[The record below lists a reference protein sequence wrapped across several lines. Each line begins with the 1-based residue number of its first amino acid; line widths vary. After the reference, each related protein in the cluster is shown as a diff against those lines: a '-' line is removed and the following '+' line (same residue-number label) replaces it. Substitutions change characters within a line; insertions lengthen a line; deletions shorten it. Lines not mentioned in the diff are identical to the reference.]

1 MQCTADFHEQIA
13 DARLP
18 QAAGVVDDAAALD
31 AAVDVLD
38 THTTARDAPIRRFLR
53 ARMGPA
59 PWLPRR
65 HDDVD
70 PVERKRQE
78 AEILE
83 QAAACRQWVW
93 GGIRNPL
100 IVGAAGIGLTEKE
113 DRECRIDQQDVF
125 DRVALFLA
133 AITARLLT
141 WILGALDAPLGPV
154 VPKRGE
160 AGAEAGAAAGGPDVL
175 GGSSVG
181 TTSALA
187 SDSVTPRRFAS
198 SVKDRVGASPS
209 ARSVARRTTKST

>member
-1 MQCTADFHEQIA
+1 MQRTADFHEPIA

-38 THTTARDAPIRRFLR
+38 AHATAGEAPIRRFLR
-53 ARMGPA
+53 ACEGPA
-59 PWLPRR
+59 PRLPRR

-70 PVERKRQE
+70 PLEHQRQE
-78 AEILE
+78 AKILE
-83 QAAACRQWVW
+83 QSAACRQGVW

-100 IVGAAGIGLTEKE
+100 IMGAASIGLTQEE
-113 DRECRIDQQDVF
+113 EREGRIDQEDVL
-125 DRVALFLA
+125 DRVARFLA
-133 AITARLLT
+133 AITARLLN
-141 WILGALDAPLGPV
+141 WILGALEAPLRPV

-160 AGAEAGAAAGGPDVL
+160 AGAETGAAAGGPDVL

-187 SDSVTPRRFAS
+187 SASVTPRRFAS

-209 ARSVARRTTKST
+209 ARSVARRTTNRT